1 MTEEAEG
8 DNLAE
13 DTHVGRA
20 EIDMVYSW
28 CKRKKFIE
36 WLVDGSAGKGAC
48 CESLAT

>member
-20 EIDMVYSW
+20 EIDVVYSW
-28 CKRKKFIE
+28 CKRKKIHRM
-36 WLVDGSAGKGAC
+36 AGRWF
-48 CESLAT
+48 SR